1 MTGKHNGMHQKKI
14 VDGSQARGVNKHKN
28 LRQNGEDL
36 RHLNQRVS
44 LDREEYEEFLF
55 VYFISFTS

>member
-1 MTGKHNGMHQKKI
+1 MHENKI
-14 VDGSQARGVNKHKN
+14 VDGSQARGVNKYKN
-28 LRQNGEDL
+28 LRQNGEDW

-44 LDREEYEEFLF
+44 LDREEYEEFCF